1 MFLLRIIPLHWPI
14 PSVFFTLRK
23 PEISALMPIGLRL
36 EPPASAVAERCAPAA
51 LSTSRSDIPGG
62 LPMTSDSGPERK
74 FWQIAVADLERQL
87 DAGRNASAPPRP
99 PRAGSAMALTRWRS
113 GGVCLCRSNFSA
125 GSATRS

>member
-36 EPPASAVAERCAPAA
+36 DRQRAPSLSDGAPAA

-74 FWQIAVADLERQL
+74 FWQIAVADLERRL
-87 DAGRNASAPPRP
+87 DAGAVKVEPAP
-99 PRAGSAMALTRWRS
+99 GDDRS
-113 GGVCLCRSNFSA
+113 VI
-125 GSATRS
+125 